1 MTSSIVFFQGKL
13 QSCWTELSLSSLKCF
28 YPQKDS
34 KSSRVLL
41 PGIWQY
47 TPHPSFLGFCQVL
60 LLTCRRLH
68 TWPVWH
74 RPARRPSSS
83 SPNLPTL
90 GDRAF
95 SITAPTLWNALT
107 ADIHTTPTLTCLRCL
122 KQHFF
127 SDLVVCFTL
136 LSVCVQPDCNKHL
149 KVQKKSDVCHG
160 SPARPLH

>member
-127 SDLVVCFTL
+127 FLTWLSASHFFLFVCSQTAT
-136 LSVCVQPDCNKHL
+136 NTWKY
-149 KVQKKSDVCHG
+149 KKIRCL
-160 SPARPLH
+160 PWKPC